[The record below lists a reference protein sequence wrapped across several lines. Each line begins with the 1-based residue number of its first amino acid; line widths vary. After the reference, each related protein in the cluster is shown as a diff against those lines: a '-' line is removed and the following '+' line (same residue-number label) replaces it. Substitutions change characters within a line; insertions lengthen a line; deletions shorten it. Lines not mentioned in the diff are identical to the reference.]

1 MRPLRIIPDDTR
13 IGFVRARFIAF
24 AFTGALLAATVVS
37 LLTQGL
43 NLGIDFRGGILIEAV
58 ASRPLDIGAVRGKIL
73 ALDVGPS
80 EVQRFGSD
88 RSVMIRIPPPP
99 GGDAATQAA
108 VSRVKAALGP
118 EFSYR
123 KVEAVGPRVG
133 GELLEAGLT
142 ATVLALLGIAA
153 YVAFRFEWQFGVA
166 ALVATGHDVV
176 MAVGLYSIF
185 QLDFDLVAIAA
196 LLTLAGYSIN
206 DTIVVF
212 DRLREN
218 LRKYKKTDLKVL
230 IDRSC
235 NETLSRTVMTSGTTL
250 LAVLPMVFVGGP
262 VLFAFSLAI
271 AWGIV
276 IGTFSSIYVASALL
290 LYLPTLETLHDRAD
304 AGRPEAGPG
313 AALPPSGPP
322 PRPRS

>member
-1 MRPLRIIPDDTR
+1 MRPLRLIPPDTR
-13 IGFVRARFIAF
+13 IRFVRARFFAF

-43 NLGIDFRGGILIEAV
+43 NLGIDFRGGIVIEAV
-58 ASRPLDIGAVRGKIL
+58 SRQPIDIGAIRAKIQ
-73 ALDVGPS
+73 ALDVGQS
-80 EVQRFGSD
+80 EIQRFGSD
-88 RSVMIRIPPPP
+88 RSVLIRIPPPR
-99 GGDAATQAA
+99 GSDTATQA
-108 VSRVKAALGP
+108 VVTRVKAALGP
-118 EFSYR
+118 AFTYR
-123 KVEAVGPRVG
+123 RTDAVGPRVG
-133 GELLEAGLT
+133 SELLHDGVI
-142 ATVLALLGIAA
+142 ATVLALLGITI

-166 ALVATGHDVV
+166 ALIATGHDVV
-176 MAVGLYSIF
+176 MAIGLYTVF

-218 LRKYKKTDLKVL
+218 LRKYKRTDLRTL
-230 IDRSC
+230 IDRTC

-271 AWGIV
+271 AWGIA

-290 LYLPTLETLHDRAD
+290 LYLPKLEMIRGRSDEEPTLE
-304 AGRPEAGPG
+304 GPVPHAVG
-313 AALPPSGPP
+313 KPPLAQP
-322 PRPRS
+322 

>member
-1 MRPLRIIPDDTR
+1 MRPLRIIPSDTR
-13 IGFVRARFIAF
+13 IGFVRARFVAF
-24 AFTGALLAATVVS
+24 AFSGALLAATLVS

-58 ASRPLDIGAVRGKIL
+58 ASRPIDIAAIRGKIL

-80 EVQRFGSD
+80 QIQRFGSE
-88 RSVMIRIPPPP
+88 RSVLIRIPPPK

-108 VSRVKAALGP
+108 VSRVKAALGS
-118 EFSYR
+118 EFTYR
-123 KVEAVGPRVG
+123 RVEAVGPLVG
-133 GELLEAGLT
+133 SELLEAGII
-142 ATVLALLGIAA
+142 ATVLALLGITA

-166 ALVATGHDVV
+166 ALIATAHDVA
-176 MAVGLYSIF
+176 MAVGLYSVF

-218 LRKYKKTDLKVL
+218 LRKFKQADLKTL
-230 IDRSC
+230 IDRSS

-290 LYLPTLETLHDRAD
+290 LYLPELETVRRRDEAET
-304 AGRPEAGPG
+304 AIAGPASAG
-313 AALPPSGPP
+313 SDPHHTPTPSA
-322 PRPRS
+322 